1 MFIVIALTLLLL
13 NRRKSMLEVQACRT
27 HIVVMI
33 MIMVVVMTVGVVV
46 SVDYIHNFHILLS
59 HG

>member
-13 NRRKSMLEVQACRT
+13 NRRKSVLEVQACRT

-33 MIMVVVMTVGVVV
+33 MVVVMTVSVVV

>member
-33 MIMVVVMTVGVVV
+33 MMVVMTVSVVV

>member
-33 MIMVVVMTVGVVV
+33 MMVVMTVSVVV
-46 SVDYIHNFHILLS
+46 SVDYIYNFHILLS

>member
-33 MIMVVVMTVGVVV
+33 MVVVMTVSVVV